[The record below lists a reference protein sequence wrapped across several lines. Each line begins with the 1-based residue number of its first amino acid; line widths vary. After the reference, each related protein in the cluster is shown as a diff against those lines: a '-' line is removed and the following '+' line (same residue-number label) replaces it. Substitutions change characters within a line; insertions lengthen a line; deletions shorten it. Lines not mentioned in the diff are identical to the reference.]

1 MNVESKID
9 KPVVSRSNYRE
20 SVKLGNS
27 TIAFTNARCCVAAG
41 PFPKKLCPLSKLL

>member
-9 KPVVSRSNYRE
+9 KPVVSRVELSRI
-20 SVKLGNS
+20 VKLGNS